1 MNGLKPARAD
11 LRSRERLSVTL
22 VGPEYPINVGY
33 TARLI
38 KNFGIPKL
46 YLIEPRFDRRV
57 ASVYAAHGADVI
69 ESAQTIDFDELRR
82 RHNLLVATTA
92 VTATKRANVVRLSL
106 SPEEVVDYASSSRST
121 SLVFGRDTTGL
132 TNDEIARCDVVTTVT
147 TGTRYRTLNVSHS
160 VAVLLYLF
168 SKPYARKE
176 RVPNLHLR
184 DAFASYAYELA
195 IASGLQ
201 EHRAERLFKL
211 AKRISLRSNV
221 DDKELSLLLTLLRKA
236 TVAVSAKRQ
245 D

>member
-1 MNGLKPARAD
+1 
-11 LRSRERLSVTL
+11 LRSRGRLSVTL
-22 VGPEYPINVGY
+22 VGPEYPVNVGY

-69 ESAQTIDFDELRR
+69 DSAETIDFDELRR

-92 VTATKRANVVRLSL
+92 VTATRRANVARLSL
-106 SPEEVVDYASSSRST
+106 SPEEVVGYASSSKST

-132 TNDEIARCDVVTTVT
+132 TNEEIAKCDVVTTVT

-176 RVPNLHLR
+176 RVPNPYLR
-184 DAFASYAYELA
+184 DAFATYAYKLA

-201 EHRAERLFKL
+201 EHRAERLLKI
-211 AKRISLRSNV
+211 ANRISLRSNV
-221 DDKELSLLLTLLRKA
+221 DDKELSLIISLLRKA
-236 TVAVSAKRQ
+236 FTAISAKNR

>member
-1 MNGLKPARAD
+1 M
-11 LRSRERLSVTL
+11 RSRGRLSVTL
-22 VGPEYPINVGY
+22 VGPEYPVNVGY

-69 ESAQTIDFDELRR
+69 DSAETIDFDELRR

-92 VTATKRANVVRLSL
+92 VTATRRANVARLSL
-106 SPEEVVDYASSSRST
+106 SPEEVVGYASSSKST

-132 TNDEIARCDVVTTVT
+132 TNEEIAKCDVVTTVT

-176 RVPNLHLR
+176 RVPNPYLR
-184 DAFASYAYELA
+184 DAFATYAYKLA

-201 EHRAERLFKL
+201 EHRAERLLKI
-211 AKRISLRSNV
+211 ANRISLRSNV
-221 DDKELSLLLTLLRKA
+221 DDKELSLIISLLRKA
-236 TVAVSAKRQ
+236 FTAISAKNR